1 MEIIDNSA
9 LTPRYLPDDQVNME
23 GWHPDWVKSL
33 ILAQL
38 RVESA
43 TEEGTFQAAVRV
55 LDHYQKM
62 GVNAVWLTP
71 IQDKGQTGNGYSN
84 MGLHTVNPRLTGKDS
99 YEESWQVVKWFVD
112 EAHRRNIRVYIDLI
126 VWGTVKESPLVAEHP
141 DWYKGFLN
149 VWDGYKWNWYSESL
163 REWFCDW
170 AVKIVMETGID
181 GYRVDLEPF
190 VTGHAMFAG
199 LRKRLLSMGRKISI
213 FAECT
218 SERDEAYDF
227 DEQIT
232 NEDPERWNMHTMF
245 TERLNIVDAVR
256 NGWGHG
262 TIYAQERDMGGRAR
276 FYCLCLSCHDNP
288 RPCILGN
295 RVTAGY
301 GAVLAPYI
309 PLWFIGD
316 DWINPL
322 EPGRAMFN
330 NVIRWDLLE
339 QPENRA
345 VHEDFKKLIRIRR
358 QYPAIFDCFPDN
370 HRDSNIAKVESNCGL
385 QAYARYA
392 DGRAVLVLPN
402 YADSPLEAQAA
413 FDPTALG
420 MNPADGYA
428 LKELFLDEQ
437 PVKTGASSFTTVIP
451 PQSLAVILVEPL
463 S

>member
-1 MEIIDNSA
+1 MRRAGRWSKILWTRPIAATSA
-9 LTPRYLPDDQVNME
+9 
-23 GWHPDWVKSL
+23 
-33 ILAQL
+33 
-38 RVESA
+38 
-43 TEEGTFQAAVRV
+43 
-55 LDHYQKM
+55 
-62 GVNAVWLTP
+62 
-71 IQDKGQTGNGYSN
+71 
-84 MGLHTVNPRLTGKDS
+84 
-99 YEESWQVVKWFVD
+99 
-112 EAHRRNIRVYIDLI
+112 VYIDLI

-316 DWINPL
+316 D
-322 EPGRAMFN
+322 
-330 NVIRWDLLE
+330 
-339 QPENRA
+339 
-345 VHEDFKKLIRIRR
+345 
-358 QYPAIFDCFPDN
+358 
-370 HRDSNIAKVESNCGL
+370 
-385 QAYARYA
+385 
-392 DGRAVLVLPN
+392 
-402 YADSPLEAQAA
+402 
-413 FDPTALG
+413 
-420 MNPADGYA
+420 
-428 LKELFLDEQ
+428 
-437 PVKTGASSFTTVIP
+437 
-451 PQSLAVILVEPL
+451 
-463 S
+463 

>member
-245 TERLNIVDAVR
+245 TERLNIVDAATSGATAPFTPR
-256 NGWGHG
+256 KG
-262 TIYAQERDMGGRAR
+262 TWAAGRA
-276 FYCLCLSCHDNP
+276 FTVCACP
-288 RPCILGN
+288 ATTIP
-295 RVTAGY
+295 
-301 GAVLAPYI
+301 APAS
-309 PLWFIGD
+309 WAIG
-316 DWINPL
+316 
-322 EPGRAMFN
+322 
-330 NVIRWDLLE
+330 
-339 QPENRA
+339 
-345 VHEDFKKLIRIRR
+345 
-358 QYPAIFDCFPDN
+358 
-370 HRDSNIAKVESNCGL
+370 
-385 QAYARYA
+385 
-392 DGRAVLVLPN
+392 
-402 YADSPLEAQAA
+402 
-413 FDPTALG
+413 
-420 MNPADGYA
+420 
-428 LKELFLDEQ
+428 
-437 PVKTGASSFTTVIP
+437 
-451 PQSLAVILVEPL
+451 
-463 S
+463 

>member
-163 REWFCDW
+163 REWF
-170 AVKIVMETGID
+170 
-181 GYRVDLEPF
+181 
-190 VTGHAMFAG
+190 
-199 LRKRLLSMGRKISI
+199 
-213 FAECT
+213 
-218 SERDEAYDF
+218 
-227 DEQIT
+227 
-232 NEDPERWNMHTMF
+232 
-245 TERLNIVDAVR
+245 
-256 NGWGHG
+256 
-262 TIYAQERDMGGRAR
+262 
-276 FYCLCLSCHDNP
+276 
-288 RPCILGN
+288 
-295 RVTAGY
+295 
-301 GAVLAPYI
+301 
-309 PLWFIGD
+309 
-316 DWINPL
+316 
-322 EPGRAMFN
+322 
-330 NVIRWDLLE
+330 
-339 QPENRA
+339 
-345 VHEDFKKLIRIRR
+345 
-358 QYPAIFDCFPDN
+358 
-370 HRDSNIAKVESNCGL
+370 
-385 QAYARYA
+385 
-392 DGRAVLVLPN
+392 
-402 YADSPLEAQAA
+402 
-413 FDPTALG
+413 
-420 MNPADGYA
+420 
-428 LKELFLDEQ
+428 
-437 PVKTGASSFTTVIP
+437 
-451 PQSLAVILVEPL
+451 
-463 S
+463 

>member
-199 LRKRLLSMGRKISI
+199 LRKRL
-213 FAECT
+213 
-218 SERDEAYDF
+218 
-227 DEQIT
+227 
-232 NEDPERWNMHTMF
+232 
-245 TERLNIVDAVR
+245 
-256 NGWGHG
+256 
-262 TIYAQERDMGGRAR
+262 
-276 FYCLCLSCHDNP
+276 
-288 RPCILGN
+288 
-295 RVTAGY
+295 
-301 GAVLAPYI
+301 
-309 PLWFIGD
+309 
-316 DWINPL
+316 
-322 EPGRAMFN
+322 
-330 NVIRWDLLE
+330 
-339 QPENRA
+339 
-345 VHEDFKKLIRIRR
+345 
-358 QYPAIFDCFPDN
+358 
-370 HRDSNIAKVESNCGL
+370 
-385 QAYARYA
+385 
-392 DGRAVLVLPN
+392 
-402 YADSPLEAQAA
+402 
-413 FDPTALG
+413 
-420 MNPADGYA
+420 
-428 LKELFLDEQ
+428 
-437 PVKTGASSFTTVIP
+437 
-451 PQSLAVILVEPL
+451 
-463 S
+463 